1 MNDQKKIIP
10 DSLTTGDTIGIVA
23 PAGSA
28 DMDRFGKGIEVLKD
42 MGFQVVVP
50 DDLFSPESYLAAPD
64 YQRADIFNQ
73 MIADRAIKAL
83 ICARGGFGTLRI
95 LSLVD
100 FNSIRAHPKIVVGF
114 SDITA
119 LIVNI
124 YLKSG
129 VVTYHGP
136 VVTTLADAPMQTI
149 DVLKGALTSGQSYQA
164 DFDQL
169 ASIQAGQAEGPLIGG
184 NLATLCHLT
193 GTPFMP
199 DYDGHILF
207 LEDIDEPLYKI
218 DRMLTQMELTGSFN
232 HVNGVV
238 LGAFENCG
246 DIELIY
252 KLFHEKFH
260 KHEIPV
266 VGGLEIGH
274 SHANVTIPIGA
285 FAVVDADRGI
295 LMINPS

>member
-1 MNDQKKIIP
+1 MNDEKKIIP

-28 DMDRFGKGIEVLKD
+28 DVDRFGKGIEVLKD

-64 YQRADIFNQ
+64 YQRADILNRMFE
-73 MIADRAIKAL
+73 DRSIKAV
-83 ICARGGFGTLRI
+83 ICARGGFGTMRI
-95 LSLVD
+95 LPFID
-100 FNSIRAHPKIVVGF
+100 FNAMREHPKIVVGF

-149 DVLKGALTSGQSYQA
+149 EVLKGALISGQSYQA

-169 ASIQAGQAEGPLIGG
+169 ASIQSGQAEGPLIGG

-252 KLFHEKFH
+252 KLFHEKFD

-285 FAVVDADRGI
+285 FAVVDADRGT
-295 LMINPS
+295 LVVNSF